1 MFFSAITYCIHR
13 IVICYGLQLFL
24 YINYCIFA
32 FIRCKWHKLFSVT
45 IFMFWNLCIHVS
57 ECAFIRLVIH
67 RIVLDLKQSIKVL
80 SPPSASSSHITID
93 LLGMFRLMVSYTN
106 TSYLHLQDD
115 HCACHIR
122 FIIIKCLFWF
132 HNSTALT

>member
-1 MFFSAITYCIHR
+1 LLKAKYQNAI
-13 IVICYGLQLFL
+13 
-24 YINYCIFA
+24 
-32 FIRCKWHKLFSVT
+32 
-45 IFMFWNLCIHVS
+45 
-57 ECAFIRLVIH
+57 
-67 RIVLDLKQSIKVL
+67 
-80 SPPSASSSHITID
+80 PPRVSSSHIAID

-122 FIIIKCLFWF
+122 FIIIECPFWF